1 MTHHHFGKQGFGG
14 FFCFHSAHIFPFPKD
29 AYPVGNVQYLMK
41 LVGNDYHRFAV
52 LFHVAH
58 DFKQLLR
65 FLRGKHC
72 RGLVQNQNVRT
83 TV

>member
-14 FFCFHSAHIFPFPKD
+14 FPGFHGAHIFSFPKD
-29 AYPVGNVQYLMK
+29 AYPVGNVQHLMK
-41 LVGNDYHRFAV
+41 LVSNDYHRFAV

-65 FLRGKHC
+65 FLRGKH
-72 RGLVQNQNVRT
+72 RRRLVQNQNVRAA
-83 TV
+83 V